1 MGGRLKDWP
10 SEVAK
15 DFACFTTNLD
25 LTLQQEIGQAAYNQ
39 ILADCQKEFGI
50 SKQDNAKKNSAV
62 ISALLEKARSSGRK
76 SETLERI
83 VERIVALK
91 NNTENS

>member
-39 ILADCQKEFGI
+39 ILADCQKIFGI
-50 SKQDNAKKNSAV
+50 SKQDNATKN
-62 ISALLEKARSSGRK
+62 
-76 SETLERI
+76 
-83 VERIVALK
+83 
-91 NNTENS
+91 